1 MAGRVGTYRIHVLT
15 KRTVSESLH
24 RIVEV
29 MGIKDPALLNT
40 RQNRIGDLVLLKIH
54 MRLKLLFDLALGNL
68 DPDRPS
74 MTLSG
79 TTQRIRPP
87 TSARFWHGCYT

>member
-40 RQNRIGDLVLLKIH
+40 RQNRIGDLQPKIH
-54 MRLKLLFDLALGNL
+54 MRPASVRLG
-68 DPDRPS
+68 P
-74 MTLSG
+74 G
-79 TTQRIRPP
+79 
-87 TSARFWHGCYT
+87 